1 MMYEEYYTQP
11 FTGDERVQLSDT
23 DDMDSRFI
31 RADTDDLVG
40 LDDMQ

>member
-23 DDMDSRFI
+23 DDMDARFI
-31 RADTDDLVG
+31 RADTDDLVE